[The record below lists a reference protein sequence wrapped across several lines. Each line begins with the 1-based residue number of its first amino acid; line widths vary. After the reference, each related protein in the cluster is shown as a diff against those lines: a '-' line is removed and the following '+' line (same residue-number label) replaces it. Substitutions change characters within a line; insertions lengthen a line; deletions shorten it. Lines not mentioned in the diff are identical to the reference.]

1 MAEIDGGSLSF
12 KSILDNDQLNG
23 AIDETMRR
31 VQGFSDAVVG
41 AGDTMDTTTKE
52 MVECIEIQKKVI
64 RDLETTVSDLNTR
77 IDSIEPG
84 EAQNILIEQANAARK
99 ELEAEK
105 KGLAD
110 LESQMNT
117 MRQANVGAAMSF
129 EQVRSTLGEIGKA
142 CEMNEQE
149 LMNLEAEYARLVG
162 EMNNA
167 YSSGR
172 NEDFYKLKEK
182 QITIQGEIRVRKS
195 LLNELREQSNA
206 IEEVASKIETERTS
220 VEKAANAH
228 TSLRS
233 KIREVKEEMANLVA
247 NGIDEN
253 SEAYK
258 KLVNELGR
266 LQDIQGDIQAQGS
279 VLANDENQFAGMLS
293 GLQGVVGGFTAAQ
306 GAVALFGAENEELQK
321 IMLKVQSLMSITM
334 GLQQVA
340 QTLNK
345 DSAFS
350 LVTLNNAKEWWN
362 NLLDVGRGKQIADT
376 AAMEANTVAQV
387 TNTASKTAGA
397 TAETAK
403 ATTQAAGTAAAEANT
418 VAQGVNTA
426 ATVAQAAAA
435 TAGTAANIGLAGAF
449 RMVGVAIK
457 SIPVFGWILAGVS
470 ALVAVVAHFNNK
482 TKEAKEEQAKLV
494 EQHYKTIGSINELS
508 EKWKRLGGDM
518 EGKKK
523 LIKESQKDFED
534 YGVVVRDIADAENL
548 LIRNKAEFVNAQI
561 AKAQSLALLQS
572 DQYQNAMK
580 KSLEAQLS
588 LQDATKKWNETVGK
602 QTGRKAST
610 LKDFRYTSKD
620 GKINKYT
627 AKNANTDMLKAMKD
641 AKEAEMEMQKIYGLS
656 EELKNKHDKTMNKL
670 NRESIEKYKNTVDGK
685 KALLEQE
692 LEDLKEQR
700 GKLIATDEKAIAE
713 YDNRIKKK
721 QSQIDKLE
729 SKSSIN
735 TIPKTTSRDVKDP
748 FLEKL
753 SKRKTEYAR
762 FMKWINSGDAILV
775 KSANQEF
782 AGLLKEGATY
792 IDYLKNQ
799 RDIILEVDVANRTK
813 SQNQQLRQLNDA
825 IAEETKKTVLEAF
838 NNELSEQLTNAKS
851 VLEMLNIIEQKRKEL
866 SGDGTELD
874 NAKQDALNDAE
885 KNAQEQLKEET
896 QALLDEYAS
905 YMEKRRQID
914 EQYNADLALLQ
925 QKRAQAQ
932 SDSERAE
939 IDAAIKNR
947 TKKYEAD
954 TKGSGNADY
963 DAMLADYGSFEQR
976 KQAIIDEYAE
986 KRKIAQEM
994 GNQDMIDALDRAQA
1008 QALSKFALDEMKLSP
1023 DWELMFGNLDEITTK
1038 KLEELIA
1045 KINGLDGVYLGIEF
1059 DPKDLETLKKK
1070 IEEMKGEI
1078 QERNP
1083 FKALIS
1089 SIKDY
1094 SKAADSESK
1103 KKALS
1108 NMFESATGAIDL
1120 VKGSL
1125 DAVVS
1130 GMDKMGIAMDDNTQA
1145 ILDDIGGILD
1155 GAGKLAQGIA
1165 TSNPLSII
1173 QGSVGFLSSAFS
1185 LFNSRDRKAEKQI
1198 KKHQQA
1204 IKALENAYKQL
1215 EWQINKALGTDVYDG
1230 QMQAIRNMERQ
1241 RQHLQGMW
1249 QAEESKKKTD
1259 RDKVNDYKE
1268 QYAELGRQIEDMYDA
1283 ISKDILQTDAKD
1295 FAGTLGDALV
1305 EAFKKGE
1312 DASKAFETT
1321 VNEVLQNAIVNQ
1333 LKKRFLEQQLQG
1345 ALDQLE
1351 KNMGYW
1357 NGDAFVFDGLTD
1369 DEIAAFKKKVQAAAD
1384 NYEQALDVYKD
1395 LFKDFGADETDTS
1408 LTGAVKGVTEETAS
1422 IVAGQMN
1429 AIRINQLETTAI
1441 LRQSLQQLNM
1451 IAANTQYNR
1460 YLVKIDRIISLL
1472 EKSGDSLRSQGLS

>member
-1 MAEIDGGSLSF
+1 MAEIDGGALSF
-12 KSILDNDQLNG
+12 KSVMDNDQLNA
-23 AIDETMRR
+23 AIEETLRR

-41 AGDTMDTTTKE
+41 SGDVMDSTTKE

-64 RDLETTVSDLNTR
+64 QDLETTVSELNAR

-84 EAQNILIEQANAARK
+84 DAQNVLIEQANAARQ
-99 ELEAEK
+99 ELEEER
-105 KGLAD
+105 KGLAA
-110 LESQMNT
+110 LESQLNT
-117 MRQANVGAAMSF
+117 MQQANTGAAMSF
-129 EQVRSTLGEIGKA
+129 EQIRSTLGEIGAA
-142 CEMNEQE
+142 CEVHEKA
-149 LMNLEAEYARLVG
+149 LASLEAEYDRLG
-162 EMNNA
+162 AEMGKA
-167 YSSGR
+167 YMSGR
-172 NEDFYKLKEK
+172 DDEYIALKQQQTAIK
-182 QITIQGEIRVRKS
+182 GEIRVRKS
-195 LLNELREQSNA
+195 LLNELRDQSNA
-206 IEEVASKIETERTS
+206 LEEVATKIETERAN

-233 KIREVKEEMANLVA
+233 NIREVKEEMANLRA

-253 SEAYK
+253 SAAYK
-258 KLVNELGR
+258 NLVNELGR
-266 LQDIQGDIQAQGS
+266 LQDIRGDIQAQGS
-279 VLANDENQFAGMLS
+279 IMANDENQFAGMLS

-306 GAVALFGAENEELQK
+306 GAVALFGAENEELQR

-350 LVTLNNAKEWWN
+350 LVTLNKAKEWWN

-376 AAMEANTVAQV
+376 AAMEANTVAQA

-403 ATTQAAGTAAAEANT
+403 AAAQTAGTAAAEANT

-426 ATVAQAAAA
+426 ATGAQTVAA

-449 RMVGVAIK
+449 RMVGAAIK
-457 SIPVFGWILAGVS
+457 SIPVFGWILAGIS
-470 ALVAVVAHFNNK
+470 ALIALVSHFVGKAN
-482 TKEAKEEQAKLV
+482 EAKKAQEEWYKSVAENVYKPVAAIEELSVKWNQLGDNLEAKKRFIEANKKAFDDLGV
-494 EQHYKTIGSINELS
+494 SIN
-508 EKWKRLGGDM
+508 D
-518 EGKKK
+518 
-523 LIKESQKDFED
+523 
-534 YGVVVRDIADAENL
+534 VRDAENL
-548 LIRNKAEFVNAQI
+548 LSDPAQVQKFVNAQI
-561 AKAQSLALLQS
+561 KKAEAMIYVQQAQGKVKTLMEQEQKYKNMSDTRSMWVQTSNFGTGYYVQVRNKEKDELKVANEALRKEIEQGFK
-572 DQYQNAMK
+572 NAAAA
-580 KSLEAQLS
+580 ETAG
-588 LQDATKKWNETVGK
+588 ATI
-602 QTGRKAST
+602 
-610 LKDFRYTSKD
+610 LKNAGIDGANTYKD
-620 GKINKYT
+620 GTLGAIQEAIRTKQE
-627 AKNANTDMLKAMKD
+627 ALNTLTNNDDYKKAMK
-641 AKEAEMEMQKIYGLS
+641 EI
-656 EELKNKHDKTMNKL
+656 
-670 NRESIEKYKNTVDGK
+670 
-685 KALLEQE
+685 
-692 LEDLKEQR
+692 EDLQ
-700 GKLIATDEKAIAE
+700 
-713 YDNRIKKK
+713 K
-721 QSQIDKLE
+721 QADKITGAKRTTGGGGR
-729 SKSSIN
+729 SGGGKSS
-735 TIPKTTSRDVKDP
+735 TQDP

-753 SKRKTEYAR
+753 AKYKSEYTR
-762 FMKWINSGDAILV
+762 FMKWINSGDEVLV
-775 KSANQEF
+775 KAANQEF
-782 AGLLKEGATY
+782 GKLLQEGATY
-792 IDYLKNQ
+792 IEYLKNQ
-799 RDIILEVDVANRTK
+799 RDIILQVDVTNRTK
-813 SQNQQLRQLNDA
+813 AQNKQLRQLNDA
-825 IAEETKKTVLEAF
+825 IAEETKNTVLEAF

-851 VLEMLNIIEQKRKEL
+851 ILEMLNIIERKRKEL

-874 NAKQDALNDAE
+874 NAKKETLDNAE
-885 KNAQEQLKEET
+885 KDAQTKLKEET
-896 QALLDEYAS
+896 ESLLEEYAS
-905 YMEKRRQID
+905 YMEKRRRID
-914 EQYNADLALLQ
+914 EQYNTDLALLQ
-925 QKRAQAQ
+925 QKRSQAQ

-947 TKKYEAD
+947 TRKYETD

-963 DAMLADYGSFEQR
+963 DAMLADYGTFEQR
-976 KQAIIDEYAE
+976 KQAIIDSYAE
-986 KRKIAQEM
+986 KRRIAEEM
-994 GNQDMIDALDRAQA
+994 GNQDMIDALDKAQQ
-1008 QALSKFALDEMKLSP
+1008 QALSKFALEQMKMSP
-1023 DWELMFGNLDEITTK
+1023 DWELMFGDLDEITTK

-1045 KINGLDGVYLGIEF
+1045 KINGLDGAYLGIEF

-1089 SIKDY
+1089 SIKEY

-1145 ILDDIGGILD
+1145 ILGDIGGILD
-1155 GAGKLAQGIA
+1155 GASQISQGIA
-1165 TSNPLSII
+1165 TGNPLSVI
-1173 QGSVGFLSSAFS
+1173 QGSIGLLSSAFD

-1204 IKALENAYKQL
+1204 IKDLENAYKQL
-1215 EWQINKALGTDVYDG
+1215 EWQINKALGADVYEG
-1230 QMQAIRNMERQ
+1230 QMQAIHNMEAQ
-1241 RQHLQGMW
+1241 RQHLQQMW
-1249 QAEESKKKTD
+1249 EAEESKKKTD
-1259 RDKVNDYKE
+1259 HDRVRDFKE
-1268 QYAELGRQIEDMYDA
+1268 QYADLGRQIEDMYDS

-1295 FAGTLGDALV
+1295 FAGSLGDSLV

-1321 VNEVLQNAIVNQ
+1321 VNEVLQNAVVNQ

-1351 KNMGYW
+1351 SNMGYW
-1357 NGDAFVFDGLTD
+1357 NGDDFVFDGLTD
-1369 DEIAAFKKKVQAAAD
+1369 AEIEAFKRKVQAAAN
-1384 NYEQALDVYKD
+1384 NYNQALGIYSD
-1395 LFKDFGADETDTS
+1395 LFKDITGDEDADTS

-1429 AIRINQLETTAI
+1429 AIRINQLEATAV

>member
-1 MAEIDGGSLSF
+1 MAEIDGGALSF
-12 KSILDNDQLNG
+12 KSIMDNDQLNG
-23 AIDETMRR
+23 AIEETLRR

-41 AGDTMDTTTKE
+41 SGDVMDSTTKE

-64 RDLETTVSDLNTR
+64 QDLETTVSELNAR

-84 EAQNILIEQANAARK
+84 DAQNVLIEQANAARQ
-99 ELEAEK
+99 ELEEER
-105 KGLAD
+105 KGLAA
-110 LESQMNT
+110 LESQLNT
-117 MRQANVGAAMSF
+117 MQQANTGAAMSF
-129 EQVRSTLGEIGKA
+129 EQIRSTLGEIGAA
-142 CEMNEQE
+142 CEVHEKA
-149 LMNLEAEYARLVG
+149 LASLEAEYDRLG
-162 EMNNA
+162 AEMGKA
-167 YSSGR
+167 YMSGR
-172 NEDFYKLKEK
+172 DDEYIALK
-182 QITIQGEIRVRKS
+182 QQQTAIQGEIRVRKS
-195 LLNELREQSNA
+195 LLNELRDQSNA
-206 IEEVASKIETERTS
+206 LEEVATKIETERAN

-233 KIREVKEEMANLVA
+233 KIREVKEEMANLRA

-253 SEAYK
+253 SAAYK
-258 KLVNELGR
+258 NLVNELGR

-279 VLANDENQFAGMLS
+279 IMANDENQFAGMLS

-306 GAVALFGAENEELQK
+306 GAVALFGAENEELQR

-350 LVTLNNAKEWWN
+350 LVTLNKAKEWWN

-376 AAMEANTVAQV
+376 AAMEANTVAQA

-403 ATTQAAGTAAAEANT
+403 AAAQTAGTAAAEANT

-426 ATVAQAAAA
+426 ATGAQTVAA

-449 RMVGVAIK
+449 RMVGAAIK
-457 SIPVFGWILAGVS
+457 SIPVFGWILAGIS
-470 ALVAVVAHFNNK
+470 ALIALVSHFVGKAN
-482 TKEAKEEQAKLV
+482 EAKKAQEEWYKSVAENVYKPVAAIEELSVKWNQLGDNLEAKRKFV
-494 EQHYKTIGSINELS
+494 EANKKAFDDLGVSIN
-508 EKWKRLGGDM
+508 D
-518 EGKKK
+518 
-523 LIKESQKDFED
+523 
-534 YGVVVRDIADAENL
+534 VRDAENL
-548 LIRNKAEFVNAQI
+548 LSDPAQIQKFVNAQI
-561 AKAQSLALLQS
+561 KKAEAMTYVQQAQEKVKTLMEQEQKYKNMSDTRSMWVQTSNFGTGYYVQVRNKEKDDLKVANDAL
-572 DQYQNAMK
+572 
-580 KSLEAQLS
+580 
-588 LQDATKKWNETVGK
+588 
-602 QTGRKAST
+602 RKEIEQG
-610 LKDFRYTSKD
+610 F
-620 GKINKYT
+620 
-627 AKNANTDMLKAMKD
+627 KNAAAAETAGFNLLKQAGINATQTYAKGSLGAIQQAIQLKQEALKKLTNNADYQKAMK
-641 AKEAEMEMQKIYGLS
+641 EI
-656 EELKNKHDKTMNKL
+656 
-670 NRESIEKYKNTVDGK
+670 
-685 KALLEQE
+685 
-692 LEDLKEQR
+692 EDLQKQADKITGTKR
-700 GKLIATDEKAIAE
+700 TTGGGGRSGGGK
-713 YDNRIKKK
+713 
-721 QSQIDKLE
+721 S
-729 SKSSIN
+729 
-735 TIPKTTSRDVKDP
+735 TTQDP

-753 SKRKTEYAR
+753 AKYKSEYTR
-762 FMKWINSGDAILV
+762 FMKWINSGDEVLV
-775 KSANQEF
+775 KAANQEF
-782 AGLLKEGATY
+782 GKLLQEGATY
-792 IDYLKNQ
+792 IEYLKNQ
-799 RDIILEVDVANRTK
+799 RDIILQVDVANRTK
-813 SQNQQLRQLNDA
+813 AQNKQLRQLNDA
-825 IAEETKKTVLEAF
+825 IAEETKNTVLEAF

-851 VLEMLNIIEQKRKEL
+851 ILEMLNIIEKKRKEL

-874 NAKQDALNDAE
+874 NAKKETLDTAETDAQT
-885 KNAQEQLKEET
+885 KLKEET
-896 QALLDEYAS
+896 ESLLEEYAS
-905 YMEKRRQID
+905 YMEKRRRID
-914 EQYNADLALLQ
+914 EQYNADIALLNQ
-925 QKRAQAQ
+925 RRAQAQ

-939 IDAAIKNR
+939 IDAAIRNR
-947 TKKYEAD
+947 TRKYEAD

-963 DAMLADYGSFEQR
+963 DAMLADYGTFEQR
-976 KQAIIDEYAE
+976 KQAIIDSYAE
-986 KRKIAQEM
+986 KRRIAEEM
-994 GNQDMIDALDRAQA
+994 GNQDMIDALDKAQ
-1008 QALSKFALDEMKLSP
+1008 QRALSKFALDQMKMSP
-1023 DWELMFGNLDEITTK
+1023 DWELMFGDLDEITTE

-1045 KINGLDGVYLGIEF
+1045 KINGLDGAYLGIEF
-1059 DPKDLETLKKK
+1059 DPKDLETLKRK

-1083 FKALIS
+1083 FKALIT

-1145 ILDDIGGILD
+1145 ILGDIGGILD
-1155 GAGKLAQGIA
+1155 GASQISQGIA
-1165 TSNPLSII
+1165 TGNPLSVI
-1173 QGSVGFLSSAFS
+1173 QGSIGLLSSAFD

-1204 IKALENAYKQL
+1204 IKDLENAYKQL
-1215 EWQINKALGTDVYDG
+1215 EWQINKALGADVYEG
-1230 QMQAIRNMERQ
+1230 QMQAIHNMEAQ
-1241 RQHLQGMW
+1241 RQHLQQMW
-1249 QAEESKKKTD
+1249 EAEESKKKTD
-1259 RDKVNDYKE
+1259 HDRVRDFKE
-1268 QYAELGRQIEDMYDA
+1268 QYADLGRQIEDMYDS

-1295 FAGTLGDALV
+1295 FAGSLGDSLV

-1312 DASKAFETT
+1312 DASKDFETT
-1321 VNEVLQNAIVNQ
+1321 VNEVLQNAVVNQ

-1351 KNMGYW
+1351 SNMGYW
-1357 NGDAFVFDGLTD
+1357 NGDDFVFDGLTD
-1369 DEIAAFKKKVQAAAD
+1369 AEIEAFKRKVQAAAN
-1384 NYEQALDVYKD
+1384 NYNQALGIYSD
-1395 LFKDFGADETDTS
+1395 LFKDITGDEDADTS

-1429 AIRINQLETTAI
+1429 AIRINQLEATAV

>member
-1 MAEIDGGSLSF
+1 MAEIDGGALSF
-12 KSILDNDQLNG
+12 KSVIDNDQLNA
-23 AIDETMRR
+23 AIEETLRR

-41 AGDTMDTTTKE
+41 TGDTMDSTTQE
-52 MVECIEIQKKVI
+52 MVECIEIQKQVI
-64 RDLETTVSDLNTR
+64 QDLETTVSDLNAR

-84 EAQNILIEQANAARK
+84 DAQNILIEQANAARQ
-99 ELEAEK
+99 ELEAER

-110 LESQMNT
+110 LESQLNT
-117 MRQANVGAAMSF
+117 VQQANAGAAMSF
-129 EQVRSTLGEIGKA
+129 EQVRATLSQIGAA
-142 CEMNEQE
+142 CEVHEQE
-149 LMNLEAEYARLVG
+149 LVRLEAEYERLGV
-162 EMNNA
+162 EMGKA

-172 NEDFYKLKEK
+172 DDEYIALK
-182 QITIQGEIRVRKS
+182 QQQAAIQGEIRVRKS
-195 LLNELREQSNA
+195 LLNELRDQSNA
-206 IEEVASKIETERTS
+206 LEDVATKIETERAN

-233 KIREVKEEMANLVA
+233 KIRELKEEMANLVA

-403 ATTQAAGTAAAEANT
+403 ATAQAAGTAAAEANT

-426 ATVAQAAAA
+426 ATGAQAAAA

-449 RMVGVAIK
+449 RMVGAAIK
-457 SIPVFGWILAGVS
+457 SIPVFGWILAGIS
-470 ALVAVVAHFNNK
+470 ALIALVSHFVGKAN
-482 TKEAKEEQAKLV
+482 EAKKAQEEW
-494 EQHYKTIGSINELS
+494 YKSVADNVYKPVAAIEELS
-508 EKWKRLGGDM
+508 MKWNQLGDNLEAKRKFVEANKKAFDALGVSVLDV
-518 EGKKK
+518 
-523 LIKESQKDFED
+523 
-534 YGVVVRDIADAENL
+534 YDAENL
-548 LIRNKAEFVNAQI
+548 LVKNKDAFIEAQI
-561 AKAQSLALLQS
+561 AKAKAMIYVQQAQEKVKTLMEQE
-572 DQYQNAMK
+572 QKYNAMSDTKSVWVQTSSFGTGYYIEARNTEKDKLKVANDALRAEIK
-580 KSLEAQLS
+580 KGFENA
-588 LQDATKKWNETVGK
+588 ANAETEGMN
-602 QTGRKAST
+602 T
-610 LKDFRYTSKD
+610 LKNASINATQTYAD
-620 GKINKYT
+620 GSLGAIQEAIRLKQEALNSLTNNEDYK
-627 AKNANTDMLKAMKD
+627 KAMK
-641 AKEAEMEMQKIYGLS
+641 EI
-656 EELKNKHDKTMNKL
+656 
-670 NRESIEKYKNTVDGK
+670 
-685 KALLEQE
+685 
-692 LEDLKEQR
+692 EDLQ
-700 GKLIATDEKAIAE
+700 
-713 YDNRIKKK
+713 K
-721 QSQIDKLE
+721 QADKITGTKRTIGGS
-729 SKSSIN
+729 SKGGGS
-735 TIPKTTSRDVKDP
+735 TTKDP

-753 SKRKTEYAR
+753 EKYKSEYTR
-762 FMKWINSGDAILV
+762 FMKWINSGDDVLV
-775 KSANQEF
+775 KAANQEF

-792 IDYLKNQ
+792 IDYLKKQ

-1145 ILDDIGGILD
+1145 ILGDIGGILD
-1155 GAGKLAQGIA
+1155 GASQVAQGIA
-1165 TSNPLSII
+1165 TGNPLSVI
-1173 QGSVGFLSSAFS
+1173 QGSIGLLSSAFD

-1204 IKALENAYKQL
+1204 IKDLENAYKQL
-1215 EWQINKALGTDVYDG
+1215 EWQIDKALGADVYDG
-1230 QMQAIRNMERQ
+1230 QMQAIHNMEQQ

-1259 RDKVNDYKE
+1259 HDKVRDYKE

-1295 FAGTLGDALV
+1295 FAGSLGDSLV

-1357 NGDAFVFDGLTD
+1357 NGDTFVFDGLTD
-1369 DEIAAFKKKVQAAAD
+1369 AEIESFKNKVQSAA
-1384 NYEQALDVYKD
+1384 NNFNQALGIYKD
-1395 LFKDFGADETDTS
+1395 LFKDLMDDETDES

-1429 AIRINQLETTAI
+1429 AIRINQLEATAI

-1460 YLVKIDRIISLL
+1460 YLVKIDHIISLL
-1472 EKSGDSLRSQGLS
+1472 ESSGNTLRSQGLS